1 MTPYSIQTPTDPSRA
16 VQSQTDAC
24 MAQSTAQSTA
34 LAISLGQRL
43 HAGGW
48 RITTA
53 ESCTGGG
60 LAAAITEV
68 PGSSAWFDVG
78 FVTYSNA
85 AKADLLAVPEAVF
98 TTDGAVSAACVTAMT
113 LGAMMRAEAHLA
125 VAISGI
131 AGPGGGTADKPVGT
145 VWLAWR
151 WRRALSTTPQDAT
164 VQLSRVQLPGDR
176 AAVRA
181 HAVQLALAEALALV
195 TAADLPVE

>member
-1 MTPYSIQTPTDPSRA
+1 MNSHTIETCADETFADETRANPALIDVCTAQVMELSIQ
-16 VQSQTDAC
+16 
-24 MAQSTAQSTA
+24 
-34 LAISLGQRL
+34 LGQRL

-68 PGSSAWFDVG
+68 PGSSAWFDFG

-85 AKADLLAVPEAVF
+85 AKTDLLAVPEAIF
-98 TTDGAVSAACVTAMT
+98 STDGAVSAACVAAMT
-113 LGAMMRAEAHLA
+113 LGAMTRAQAHLA

-131 AGPGGGTADKPVGT
+131 AGPAGGTADKPVGT

-151 WRRALSTTPQDAT
+151 WRRALSTAPQDAM
-164 VQLSRVQLPGDR
+164 VQQRRVQLPGDR

-181 HAVQLALAEALALV
+181 QAVQHALAGALAWV
-195 TAADLPVE
+195 TADDELE